1 MVEFKRQRQISGSDQ
16 NKGRFSNQLGED
28 LSLTHQSL
36 WITYKAAKD
45 TPLADAHFTAVIFL
59 ILELSSLC
67 FISWQ
72 GRKIQDISQGCYS
85 STDRGW
91 VYQDP
96 KSKTGT
102 TWKDINEATDPSHCE
117 YHKYSPGRPGCT
129 ARKGMSRKTAA
140 CSVKSLPAT
149 LRNVELLSRLA
160 LHHSERVYFANG
172 FWEGW
177 GRQRGTAGWGD
188 MLGEEGVLQHSGC
201 NPPNIGMCEWR

>member
-1 MVEFKRQRQISGSDQ
+1 MTTSLLLLF
-16 NKGRFSNQLGED
+16 
-28 LSLTHQSL
+28 LSCNYL
-36 WITYKAAKD
+36 
-45 TPLADAHFTAVIFL
+45 
-59 ILELSSLC
+59 LC
-67 FISWQ
+67 FISWR
-72 GRKIQDISQGCYS
+72 GWKIQDLSQGCDS

-117 YHKYSPGRPGCT
+117 YHKCSPGCP

-140 CSVKSLPAT
+140 WSLKRLPAT

-160 LHHSERVYFANG
+160 LHPTERAYFAND

-177 GRQRGTAGWGD
+177 GWYHGTAGLGD
-188 MLGEEGVLQHSGC
+188 MLGGEGALKHQAVIHLILGCVNDTKYLQRSSLPQLNKAGDTRLHYQQVTWDMLKAEHALGYHIRFSLSS
-201 NPPNIGMCEWR
+201 